1 MKFIFKGS
9 PSRPN
14 LPNSPPQANVRHVVM
29 QNSLIDPNSNASSGG
44 SMITHHQMA
53 FEYNQNSANG
63 LELAGFCSPSGKLK
77 IKSTNFDWMF
87 KHQIF

>member
-1 MKFIFKGS
+1 MNFNNKIILSKAS

-44 SMITHHQMA
+44 SMVTHHQMA

-63 LELAGFCSPSGKLK
+63 LELAGFCSPSGKIIALLH
-77 IKSTNFDWMF
+77 TLTGC
-87 KHQIF
+87 

>member
-1 MKFIFKGS
+1 
-9 PSRPN
+9 
-14 LPNSPPQANVRHVVM
+14 
-29 QNSLIDPNSNASSGG
+29 
-44 SMITHHQMA
+44 MITHHQMA